1 MLGKN
6 GLNNLD
12 YTISSLNHFMSAHR
26 KKNHWIVVAIAT
38 TILFVVFLSSYLL
51 RNIANT
57 SHFEVAQPAHQINS
71 SLPKSIYISP
81 IVNSEIVVALT
92 QEENLPIAQ
101 DKPTYLLNSPKPGD
115 NKNIIIYGH
124 NSNDVF
130 GNLHTIKKGDE
141 IIISTSEGTIHPY
154 RVTEILVVEPSN
166 TKPLQPTNY
175 ELLTLYTC
183 TGLLDS
189 KRLVI
194 QALPIE
200 K

>member
-1 MLGKN
+1 
-6 GLNNLD
+6 
-12 YTISSLNHFMSAHR
+12 MSAHR

-38 TILFVVFLSSYLL
+38 TILSVVFLSNYLL
-51 RNIANT
+51 RNIANIDHLDDAKV
-57 SHFEVAQPAHQINS
+57 SQQINLA
-71 SLPKSIYISP
+71 LPKSIYISS
-81 IVNSEIVVALT
+81 IVNSEIMVAIT

-115 NKNIIIYGH
+115 DANIIIYGH

-130 GNLHTIKKGDE
+130 GNLHTIKKGEE
-141 IIISTSEGTIHPY
+141 IIIGTSEGTIHPY
-154 RVTEILVVEPSN
+154 RVTEILIVEPSN
-166 TKPLQPTNY
+166 TKPLQATNY

-194 QALPIE
+194 QAQPVE
-200 K
+200 TSN